1 MKMSEPEFN
10 QFNQIAE
17 KAFQAELV
25 CSLMEDHPHKLSESE
40 VSALASLLKK
50 LAGDVF
56 VYMSEVSHQLEN
68 SK

>member
-1 MKMSEPEFN
+1 MSEPEFN

-68 SK
+68 QK

>member
-1 MKMSEPEFN
+1 
-10 QFNQIAE
+10 
-17 KAFQAELV
+17 
-25 CSLMEDHPHKLSESE
+25 MEDHPHKLSESE

>member
-56 VYMSEVSHQLEN
+56 VYMSEVSHQMEN

>member
-68 SK
+68 QK